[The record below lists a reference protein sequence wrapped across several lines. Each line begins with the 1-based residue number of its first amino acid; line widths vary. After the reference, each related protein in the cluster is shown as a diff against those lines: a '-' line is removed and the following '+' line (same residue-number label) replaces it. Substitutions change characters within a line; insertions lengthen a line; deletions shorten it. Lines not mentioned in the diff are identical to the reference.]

1 VIELDLKYSQP
12 IFLEFWRRFNNEY
25 NNLNKPAEIIDDV
38 EIYFDNKIGIVSPS
52 ETKEKDK
59 NKPDVKGGSHG
70 SDDNKYKY
78 DILKVIEK
86 RNQEEDA
93 IEELIKEFEAKID
106 LLFEYVNTDD
116 SGKRLIAKM
125 KADGLAFDSEE
136 IYDDF
141 AKIYRKFIRRNK
153 NLGEFFLKE
162 SLDIVNQI
170 CDDFER
176 TLTKIYPDNEIVKMA
191 ADKEGQYNL

>member
-1 VIELDLKYSQP
+1 M
-12 IFLEFWRRFNNEY
+12 
-25 NNLNKPAEIIDDV
+25 
-38 EIYFDNKIGIVSPS
+38 
-52 ETKEKDK
+52 TKEKDK
-59 NKPDVKGGSHG
+59 NKPGVKGGSNG

-86 RNQEEDA
+86 RNQEEEA

-106 LLFEYVNTDD
+106 LLFEYVHTDD

-125 KADGLAFDSEE
+125 QADGLVFDSDE

-141 AKIYRKFIRRNK
+141 AMIYRKFIRRHK
-153 NLGEFFLKE
+153 DLGEFFLKE
-162 SLDIVNQI
+162 SSDIVNQI

-176 TLTKIYPDNEIVKMA
+176 TLKTSYADMEIVRLA
-191 ADKEGQYNL
+191 AEKDYQYLKAKKINWMENFKHKSQTNGISNWQKQLLM